1 MTLRDVR
8 DTLLQIAHPDRV
20 LRYADGLMELRRK
33 HGDNFTLTSAD
44 AWLLPLLEF
53 YTEDLDGWCKF
64 VRGVRD
70 RLEPKTPEYDGV
82 HEYFKV
88 ITVRNI
94 QRRTRNL
101 TDIATVLAVKR
112 RLIPDTY
119 DAKQRYAKRCI
130 QFWSLK
136 RRTLLANARLASP
149 KKRLSLGEQ
158 EEILADFWDGIEQ
171 AVTNREIP
179 AP

>member
-64 VRGVRD
+64 VKNVRD
-70 RLEPKTPEYDGV
+70 RLEPKSEEYVGV
-82 HEYFKV
+82 HEFYKV
-88 ITVRNI
+88 IYVRNV

-101 TDIATVLAVKR
+101 TAISTDLAVKR
-112 RLIPDTY
+112 RLIPNAFET
-119 DAKQRYAKRCI
+119 KQRYAKRCI
-130 QFWSLK
+130 QYWSLK
-136 RRTLLANARLASP
+136 RRTLLANARLANP
-149 KKRLSLGEQ
+149 KKRLTLEEQ
-158 EEILADFWDGIEQ
+158 DEILADFWAQIELE
-171 AVTNREIP
+171 VNNGEIP